1 MLLVLPWLPG
11 LLRFTEA
18 VVFACSHTY
27 NLETYTQI
35 LVRYGIIEAGERP
48 IGLNRTSRLRD
59 GAAGTINNDAM
70 AWILD
75 HTDQEK
81 ETQNSIEYNDM
92 HGRIKAWLK
101 GKGGMRRRR
110 EHNGS
115 FGHISGRNLPGQGDP
130 IQNVREHAENQ
141 GSRRPEEISTAWA
154 LLLVRIGR
162 RVYHGTCVLYYLQ
175 KISA

>member
-1 MLLVLPWLPG
+1 
-11 LLRFTEA
+11 
-18 VVFACSHTY
+18 
-27 NLETYTQI
+27 
-35 LVRYGIIEAGERP
+35 VRYGIIEAGERP

-115 FGHISGRNLPGQGDP
+115 FGHISGGTSLAKA
-130 IQNVREHAENQ
+130 IL
-141 GSRRPEEISTAWA
+141 SRMY
-154 LLLVRIGR
+154 VNM
-162 RVYHGTCVLYYLQ
+162 Q
-175 KISA
+175 KIKALEDRKKSPLHGPYYRFA